1 MLVLG
6 RAHAAARL
14 DSAARE
20 PLLRTSPSLEPRPR
34 DRTQRPTAHRLR
46 SGDPLDLSS
55 RVPPPHPRWNVS
67 DLLDP
72 SNAPTSTI
80 RCVARGDLDALSA
93 EAVAAERRRAHRL
106 LHPSPEAAVQR
117 FFLAL
122 EPGTYVRPH
131 RHSEAHKWELFV
143 VLRGRL
149 DLLVFTADG
158 ELRERLVLAPDAT
171 TAVEIPPGIFHAYVC
186 REPGTIGFEVKEGA
200 YIATAAHDFAAWAPP
215 ERSPGAAA
223 FERWMRDA
231 EPSARAPHG
240 SDAARLEDGGRP

>member
-1 MLVLG
+1 MSDLPDPSS
-6 RAHAAARL
+6 AHA
-14 DSAARE
+14 
-20 PLLRTSPSLEPRPR
+20 
-34 DRTQRPTAHRLR
+34 TA
-46 SGDPLDLSS
+46 
-55 RVPPPHPRWNVS
+55 
-67 DLLDP
+67 
-72 SNAPTSTI
+72 I
-80 RCVARGDLDALSA
+80 RCVARAELDALSA

-117 FFLAL
+117 YFLAL

-131 RHSEAHKWELFV
+131 RHSEAHNWELFV

-158 ELRERLVLAPDAT
+158 ELRERLALAPQAT
-171 TAVEIPPGIFHAYVC
+171 SAVEIPPGIFHAYVC

-215 ERSPGAAA
+215 ERSAGAAA

-231 EPSARAPHG
+231 EPPARAPRGGH
-240 SDAARLEDGGRP
+240 AAHLEEG